1 MGRKYSLADLFWVA
15 FGGMAGAVLR
25 HGTNHTVTSIFGE
38 NYIYTATAIENI
50 LGSFLMG
57 YFYVLLFRGFDRNHR
72 LNLFLLVG
80 LIGSY
85 TTYSGYGTQ
94 AVLLIQESIPLFM
107 LYLFGQ
113 LFLGLIALL
122 AGMKLVKKT
131 PKG

>member
-1 MGRKYSLADLFWVA
+1 MGKRHSPADLFWVA

-25 HGTNHTVTSIFGE
+25 HGTNHAVTSIFGE
-38 NYIYTATAIENI
+38 NHIYTATAIENI

-57 YFYVLLFRGFDRNHR
+57 FFYILLIRRFDRSHR

-80 LIGSY
+80 LVGSY

-94 AVLLIQESIPLFM
+94 AVMLIQESVPLFM

-131 PKG
+131 PRG